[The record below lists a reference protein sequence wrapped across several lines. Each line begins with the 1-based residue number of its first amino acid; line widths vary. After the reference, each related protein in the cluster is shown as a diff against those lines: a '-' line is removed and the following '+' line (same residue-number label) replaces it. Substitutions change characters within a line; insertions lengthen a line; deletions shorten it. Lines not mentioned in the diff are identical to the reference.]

1 MFLSISK
8 SFAATTSNV
17 MSLALASTQSV
28 APIAGR
34 NLSAVINTDTGNL
47 SVALNPGFDIS
58 SNAKPN
64 GVLILKV
71 EITDSSL
78 TLRQAILPV
87 TGGPIALLLANT
99 TNRPTNSDYLDIK
112 NGTLTSNANIIAY
125 PFTVTTDKPA
135 DVTIT
140 YNNTTNQ
147 YDIVTDKNQSK
158 QINTQV
164 TSLAPIPNT
173 YTFLDSAG
181 SYEAAITLTYTS
193 L

>member
-8 SFAATTSNV
+8 SFAGQTSNV
-17 MSLALASTQSV
+17 MALALASNQTV
-28 APIAGR
+28 TPVTGR
-34 NLSAVINTDTGNL
+34 NLSAIINPDTGNL
-47 SVALNPGFDIS
+47 SVALNPGFNIS

-64 GVLILKV
+64 GTLILKA

-87 TGGPIALLLANT
+87 VGGPIALLLANT
-99 TNRPTNSDYLDIK
+99 TNRPTNADYLDIK
-112 NGTLTSNANIIAY
+112 NGTLTSNSNIIAY
-125 PFTVTTDKPA
+125 PFTVTTDSPA

-147 YDIVTDKNQSK
+147 YDIVTSKNQQK

-173 YTFLDSAG
+173 YTYADSAG
-181 SYEAAITLTYTS
+181 SYEANITLTYTS